1 MYIKNME
8 EVMSRYINEHEAAE
22 YMSMSV
28 HKLRKD
34 RREGTGCAYSKAS
47 GKIIYDR
54 EEIDKFIDQSKITPK
69 S

>member
-1 MYIKNME
+1 MYLKNME
-8 EVMSRYINEHEAAE
+8 EAMTRYMNEHEAAE

-34 RREGTGCAYSKAS
+34 RREGTGCPYSKAS

-54 EEIDKFIDQSKITPK
+54 EDIDKFISSSKIIPK